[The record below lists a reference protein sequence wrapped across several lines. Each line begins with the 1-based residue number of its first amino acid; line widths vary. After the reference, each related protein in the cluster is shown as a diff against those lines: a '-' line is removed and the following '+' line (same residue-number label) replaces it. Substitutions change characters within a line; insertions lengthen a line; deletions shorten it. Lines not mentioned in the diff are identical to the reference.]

1 MYLHNENVESQQHF
15 AFEPAIQIE
24 AEAQPKDE
32 KAKNFTFYR
41 QAIQKKLSADVFLP
55 NRMRLVPFFGYIALV
70 AAAMAIV
77 VVINPAWP
85 VKLLCGLLI
94 GFCTGI
100 LGLLT
105 HEIAHGTVVK
115 NKYLK
120 FVLAFFGMLPFLIT
134 PTFWKYSHNRLHHG
148 KTQKLVDD
156 PDAFPTM
163 RIFKH
168 SRFLQRVFPYTP
180 GSGHKRSYLYF
191 GFWLSFNYMV
201 AQLYFRSRNR
211 IYDSLNH
218 RAVTLELTAQFAIFI
233 ALLAV
238 TGPSAWLWVFAI
250 PFVVQNYIVMSYIA
264 TNHNLSPLTA
274 ENNPLENS
282 LTVTNHPLLERLH
295 INFGYHVEHHLF
307 PTVNPKHAKAIHH
320 ELKTQF
326 PQEYKFMP
334 KRQAIRMLYSTS
346 RIYKNSTT
354 LVHPKTGEVYET
366 I

>member
-1 MYLHNENVESQQHF
+1 MYLDNQKIESQLHF
-15 AFEPAIQIE
+15 ALEPAIHVD
-24 AEAQPKDE
+24 AEAHKP
-32 KAKNFTFYR
+32 KNFTFYR
-41 QAIQKKLSADVFLP
+41 QAIQKNLSADVFLP
-55 NRMRLVPFFGYIALV
+55 NKMRLVPFFSYIALV
-70 AAAMAIV
+70 AAAMALV
-77 VVINPAWP
+77 VMVNPAWP
-85 VKLLCGLLI
+85 IKLLCGILI
-94 GFCTGI
+94 GFSNGI

-105 HEIAHGTVVK
+105 HEIAHGSVVK

-148 KTQKLVDD
+148 KTQKLIDD
-156 PDAFPTM
+156 PDAFPTL

-180 GSGHKRSYLYF
+180 GSGHKRSYAYF
-191 GFWLSFNYMV
+191 CFWLTFNYMV

-218 RAVTLELTAQFAIFI
+218 RAVKLELAGQVAIFVT
-233 ALLAV
+233 LLAI

-250 PFVVQNYIVMSYIA
+250 PFLIQNYTVMSYIA
-264 TNHNLSPLTA
+264 TNHNLSPLTS

-282 LTVTNHPLLERLH
+282 LTVTNHPILERLH

-307 PTVNPKHAKAIHH
+307 PNVNPKHAKLIHH

-326 PQEYKFMP
+326 PREYKFMP
-334 KRQAIRMLYSTS
+334 KSQALRMLYSTS
-346 RIYKNSTT
+346 RIYKNSST
-354 LVHPKTGEVYET
+354 LMNPKTGEVYQT
-366 I
+366 L